1 MAAAVIF
8 VSGTRLYAEKSV
20 EGDDEH
26 GRIDFGV
33 TRLGDDQLICV
44 TEAKIEDI
52 RGGFAQA
59 LSALEGTLQVC
70 MKMMSRVFK
79 KVFLDDN
86 IYYDIILHR
95 RIIVTDT
102 ITPLKSN
109 ASGTILIL
117 IMFMGLL
124 LPVQIGGMF

>member
-1 MAAAVIF
+1 MGNNHPLPLNVLFFLIKIRAYGEGAAKNEAERAQFIGSIMAAAVIF

-70 MKMMSRVFK
+70 MKMMSRGFQK
-79 KVFLDDN
+79 KKY
-86 IYYDIILHR
+86 ISR
-95 RIIVTDT
+95 
-102 ITPLKSN
+102 
-109 ASGTILIL
+109 
-117 IMFMGLL
+117 
-124 LPVQIGGMF
+124 

>member
-1 MAAAVIF
+1 MAAAVMF

-52 RGGFAQA
+52 KGGFAQA

-70 MKMMSRVFK
+70 FEDDSK
-79 KVFLDDN
+79 KYFLDDN
-86 IYYDIILHR
+86 IYCDIILHH
-95 RIIVTDT
+95 RIIATDT
-102 ITPLKSN
+102 ITHLKTN

-117 IMFMGLL
+117 IMFMGSL
-124 LPVQIGGMF
+124 LPVQIGGTS

>member
-1 MAAAVIF
+1 
-8 VSGTRLYAEKSV
+8 
-20 EGDDEH
+20 
-26 GRIDFGV
+26 
-33 TRLGDDQLICV
+33 
-44 TEAKIEDI
+44 
-52 RGGFAQA
+52 
-59 LSALEGTLQVC
+59 
-70 MKMMSRVFK
+70 MKMMSRVFKKK

-102 ITPLKSN
+102 IAPLKSN